1 MRTKREKKNILI
13 CKNTLENSL
22 SRKMYKS
29 TYSQKFDHNVVAHHD
44 RYMHSTITS
53 KLRRMIHEFLIFLF
67 SKFLTFIIDK
77 IHLQPKNTLF
87 FWPQHAEAWCRI
99 SVHRPGT
106 EPWPQWEST
115 SPHTSPPG
123 NSQYW
128 FLLALNKATNSF
140 KHYFLQTNNATF
152 SSKIYAII

>member
-44 RYMHSTITS
+44 RYIHSTITS

-87 FWPQHAEAWCRI
+87 FFGRSMQRLDVGSQFIGQGLNPGHSGKAQVLTL
-99 SVHRPGT
+99 VHLGT
-106 EPWPQWEST
+106 P
-115 SPHTSPPG
+115 
-123 NSQYW
+123 NID
-128 FLLALNKATNSF
+128 FF
-140 KHYFLQTNNATF
+140 
-152 SSKIYAII
+152 